1 METERQ
7 GGNDEPLVAHP
18 VVAFVLDGMLVLA
31 VAVVGMW
38 MFGSLLWAA
47 LGGAFCAATHLLCR
61 ATGNCGAPSRSA
73 VTQPEKQKS
82 VPVATDVR
90 AEVAQAA

>member
-1 METERQ
+1 METQRQ

-18 VVAFVLDGMLVLA
+18 AMAFVLDGMLVLA

-47 LGGAFCAATHLLCR
+47 LGGMFCVATHLLCR
-61 ATGNCGAPSRSA
+61 ATGHCGAASHSA
-73 VTQPEKQKS
+73 VTQPERRTS
-82 VPVATDVR
+82 IPVATDVPVE
-90 AEVAQAA
+90 AAQAA